1 MILEPITQQAVIE
14 TERYQLR
21 PLQVSDAGLIALHT
35 GDLRVARMTSSI
47 PHPLPP
53 GTTEAFIA
61 RCQSAERSE
70 DAWAIDA
77 TKSGG
82 AELLGVI
89 GLKHVDDEA
98 CELGYWVAPQF
109 WNSGIASEAVQAL
122 IEVNPLRCKTFFA
135 TVFQG
140 NAASARVLTNC
151 GLNIWA
157 MPKAI
162 ACRGMRRFRH
172 GPIASD
178 AIEAWPP

>member
-21 PLQVSDAGLIALHT
+21 PLRISDAGLIALHT

-61 RCQSAERSE
+61 RCQSAERNE

-89 GLKHVDDEA
+89 GLKHVDNEA

-122 IEVNPLRCKTFFA
+122 IEANPLRCKTFFA

-151 GLNIWA
+151 GFKYLGDAEGYCLSRDATLPTWTYSL
-157 MPKAI
+157 
-162 ACRGMRRFRH
+162 RR
-172 GPIASD
+172 D
-178 AIEAWPP
+178 